1 MISAVLNQVDDG
13 LLDESDF
20 TRAYIVSQMK
30 KCYLRGGIDAGF
42 FEPTPEIYFKK
53 MIKPLEHCDNVFM
66 TFFSFVLQRDFAVYC
81 TTSTLVNGVTST
93 VIYPLCFYLFL
104 LTIDY

>member
-30 KCYLRGGIDAGF
+30 KCYLQGGIDAGF

-53 MIKPLEHCDNVFM
+53 MIKPGEHCDNVFM
-66 TFFSFVLQRDFAVYC
+66 TFFSFVLQRDFAVYNIH
-81 TTSTLVNGVTST
+81 TGEWSH
-93 VIYPLCFYLFL
+93 IYGNLPSLFL
-104 LTIDY
+104 FIFIDN

>member
-13 LLDESDF
+13 LLDEPDF

-53 MIKPLEHCDNVFM
+53 MIKPGEHCDNVFM
-66 TFFSFVLQRDFAVYC
+66 TFFSFVLQRDFAVYNIH
-81 TTSTLVNGVTST
+81 TGEWSH
-93 VIYPLCFYLFL
+93 IYGNLPSLFL
-104 LTIDY
+104 FFFIDN